1 VSKLRDEIVAM
12 NQARVAGE
20 SQAEEKLQKLF
31 EEVKGVRSQL
41 DQVVSAVAALSTGL
55 RVSFEEVRV
64 SLLSLNNEEGMA
76 ELKELWA
83 KRMTGLEAL
92 VLSTKCD
99 EAAIVKEMKKIELAL
114 SSQLADLDLAPE
126 RVVGEVSKL
135 RDEIVAMRQR
145 EDGEELL
152 SEMFEEL
159 KRVVRGA

>member
-1 VSKLRDEIVAM
+1 
-12 NQARVAGE
+12 VAGE

-31 EEVKGVRSQL
+31 EEVKAVRSQL
-41 DQVVSAVAALSTGL
+41 DQVASAVAALSTGL

-64 SLLSLNNEEGMA
+64 SLQSLNNEEGMA
-76 ELKELWA
+76 ELQELWA

-99 EAAIVKEMKKIELAL
+99 EAAIVKEMKKIEAAL
-114 SSQLADLDLAPE
+114 TSKLIDLDLGPE

-135 RDEIVAMRQR
+135 RDEIVAMKQR
-145 EDGEELL
+145 ADGEELL